1 MTFRLFL
8 TSGLNFTKYYPKQSY
23 FYFSLLILFTMKEFP
38 FLSEPSFGFHST
50 PFGECCIAF
59 SNDGICALTFPETR
73 ESALDDMER
82 RFPDVDFKRNDDKAS
97 RLVRQIFENGKN
109 PVINPIGTEFQ
120 LSIWK
125 ALQEIPKGKTTTYAQ
140 IADTIG
146 RPKAVRAVGTAIGA
160 NPIAYLIPC
169 HRVIRTDG
177 TLGGFRWGLECKKA
191 MLEWEKK

>member
-1 MTFRLFL
+1 
-8 TSGLNFTKYYPKQSY
+8 
-23 FYFSLLILFTMKEFP
+23 MKEFP
-38 FLSEPSFGFHST
+38 YLSEPSFGFQPT

-59 SNDGICALTFPETR
+59 SNDGICALSFPENR

-82 RFPDVDFKRNDDKAS
+82 RFPDVDFTRNDDKAS
-97 RLVRQIFENGKN
+97 RLVRQIFESSKK
-109 PVINPIGTEFQ
+109 PTINPIGTEFQ

-125 ALQEIPKGKTTTYAQ
+125 ALQNIPKGKTTTYAQ
-140 IADTIG
+140 IAETIG

-177 TLGGFRWGLECKKA
+177 SLGGFRWGLECKVK